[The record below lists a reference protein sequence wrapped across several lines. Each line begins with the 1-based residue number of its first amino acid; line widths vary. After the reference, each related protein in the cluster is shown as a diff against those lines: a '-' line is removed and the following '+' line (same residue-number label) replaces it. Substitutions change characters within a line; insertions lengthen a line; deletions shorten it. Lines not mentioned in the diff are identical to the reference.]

1 MKRQLTRLAAVGAV
15 AAGLTFAQTRT
26 PAPAAQPN
34 QSKPAMNH
42 RAQARRHMFQELNL
56 TPAQR
61 EQAAAI
67 FQQARVTAKPVRE
80 QLRRNREAIAA
91 AVKADNEAQIQQLS
105 AVRGKLMGQI
115 TTERTEAMVR
125 FYYEL
130 TPQQCVKADQI
141 HQRFEARMRQRMQHR
156 AIGSNG

>member
-1 MKRQLTRLAAVGAV
+1 MKRQLIRFAAVGAV
-15 AAGLTFAQTRT
+15 AAGLTFAQTQA
-26 PAPAAQPN
+26 PAPTAQPN
-34 QSKPAMNH
+34 QSKPAMSH

-67 FQQARVTAKPVRE
+67 FQQARMTAKPVRE
-80 QLRRNREAIAA
+80 QLRQNREAIAA
-91 AVKADNEAQIQQLS
+91 AVKADNQIQIEQLS

-115 TTERTEAMVR
+115 TTARTEATAK
-125 FYYEL
+125 FYHEL
-130 TPQQCVKADQI
+130 TSQQRVKADQI
-141 HQRFEARMRQRMQHR
+141 HQRFQARMRQRMQHR